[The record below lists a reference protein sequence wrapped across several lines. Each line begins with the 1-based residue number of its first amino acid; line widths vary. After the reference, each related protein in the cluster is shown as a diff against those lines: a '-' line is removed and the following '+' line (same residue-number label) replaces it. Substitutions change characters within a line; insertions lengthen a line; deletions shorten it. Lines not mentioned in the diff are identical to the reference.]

1 MDKGFS
7 IEGPSQA
14 KIDCDDKGDGS
25 ADVKYYPTAP
35 GEYAVHIFCDNEDI
49 PKSPYISQILPNTD
63 YFPEKV
69 LVFGSGIQPN
79 QVAKGTPAN
88 FTVDSRK
95 AGSAPLDVQ
104 VLDRKNKK
112 LDVEMVQRSDG
123 TVQCTYTPKSGNKH
137 IVQVNYGGVAT
148 IHSPYRVFVS
158 EPLNP
163 AKVECFGPGVENGV
177 KANVPTHFNIT
188 CQ

>member
-1 MDKGFS
+1 MGKGFS

-14 KIDCDDKGDGS
+14 KIDCHDNGDGT

-69 LVFGSGIQPN
+69 EVFGPGIEPN
-79 QVAKGTPAN
+79 KVTKEKPTN

-104 VLDRKNKK
+104 VLDGENKK
-112 LDVEMVQRSDG
+112 LDVEMVQKSDG
-123 TVQCTYTPKSGNKH
+123 TVQCAYTPKSGNKH
-137 IVQVNYGGVAT
+137 TVQVNYGGVAT
-148 IHSPYRVFVS
+148 KHSPYRVFVT

-177 KANVPTHFNIT
+177 KANVPTHFNIS
-188 CQ
+188 CR